1 MFLAQRFKRNKITFW
16 VCISSEITWANC
28 TENTCSVNLQ
38 GTFPQ
43 QLFIGEFSRSSMN
56 TLLTKLGQEF
66 FFSWNVFFAFY
77 GPLEVYKF

>member
-43 QLFIGEFSRSSMN
+43 QLFIGEFSRPSMK
-56 TLLTKLGQEF
+56 TPLTKLGQEF
-66 FFSWNVFFAFY
+66 FFFTEFIFCFLWAL
-77 GPLEVYKF
+77 GGL